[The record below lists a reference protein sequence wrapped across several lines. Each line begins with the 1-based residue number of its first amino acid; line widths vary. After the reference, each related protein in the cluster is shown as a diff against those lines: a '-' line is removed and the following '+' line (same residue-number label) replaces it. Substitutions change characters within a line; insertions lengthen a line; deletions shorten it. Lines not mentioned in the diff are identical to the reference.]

1 MPDGV
6 FPDNVLPDELV
17 SDRVLLAT
25 RHSRS
30 IGMHAAIAVP
40 PSPSEDGLFL
50 AFESLTLD
58 PAQFTHRRHLA
69 FGWRYLH
76 QFGFPDGAARFSER
90 LKAYVAQV
98 GAAAKYHETITW
110 GYLVLLN
117 EEMALRST
125 PGESF
130 DAMIS
135 RRPDLLDH
143 RSGALSRCYTKAQLD
158 DPNARQVFMLP
169 KSA

>member
-1 MPDGV
+1 
-6 FPDNVLPDELV
+6 
-17 SDRVLLAT
+17 
-25 RHSRS
+25 
-30 IGMHAAIAVP
+30 MHAIKSVP
-40 PSPSEDGLFL
+40 APSEDNLFT

-69 FGWRYLH
+69 FGWRYLQRH
-76 QFGFPDGAARFSER
+76 GFPEGAVRFSER

-110 GYLVLLN
+110 GYLVLMN
-117 EEMALRST
+117 EEMTLQST

-130 DAMIS
+130 DAMVA

-143 RSGALSRCYTKAQLD
+143 RSGALARCYTKAQLE